1 MYCVERKGR
10 RHPVYKKKHYYYLLL
25 LCRWNI
31 YYSSFLVYTVAMNFN
46 HFGGQTDFGMLE
58 MDIPVLCQQLKK
70 EISFNYHYYLK
81 IVKGLN
87 PGVISKG

>member
-1 MYCVERKGR
+1 MYCVEHKGR

-70 EISFNYHYYLK
+70 EISFKQKKQSDFTRPIKQYRS
-81 IVKGLN
+81 GA
-87 PGVISKG
+87 S

>member
-1 MYCVERKGR
+1 MYCVEHKGR

-81 IVKGLN
+81 GLN